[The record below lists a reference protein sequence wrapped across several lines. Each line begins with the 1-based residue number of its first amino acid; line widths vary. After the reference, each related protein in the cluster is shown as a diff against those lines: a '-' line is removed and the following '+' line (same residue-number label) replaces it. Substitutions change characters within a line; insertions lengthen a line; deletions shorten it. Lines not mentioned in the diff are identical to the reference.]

1 MKRDPTYEDI
11 MSKFESM
18 GKVESRTS
26 RNNNSRFSWT
36 GFCIL
41 FALAVGLVV
50 VSISYVSQ
58 VVPISLSNSDSFAS
72 AKNF

>member
-1 MKRDPTYEDI
+1 MKSDPTYEDI
-11 MSKFESM
+11 MTKFESM

-26 RNNNSRFSWT
+26 RNSNSRFSWT

-50 VSISYVSQ
+50 VSITYV
-58 VVPISLSNSDSFAS
+58 PFFNGCPRLSLLSGT
-72 AKNF
+72 